1 MFSLQGVQVLLLGL
15 ELGCQL
21 HQLVSDG
28 LQRFAGVGLGV
39 ARLLKCLFKVL
50 LPLFGARVVA
60 QQLLEALLACL
71 LLFEQLS
78 HAALQDLQRFR
89 VGGLL
94 ILLTLDAAGAFSL
107 LSLFIALLI
116 QLFKA
121 MGDLLIKLHKAG

>member
-15 ELGCQL
+15 ELGRQL
-21 HQLVSDG
+21 HQLVGDG
-28 LQRFAGVGLGV
+28 LQRFAGLGLGV
-39 ARLLKCLFKVL
+39 ARLLKRLFKVL
-50 LPLFGARVVA
+50 LPLFGARVIA

-78 HAALQDLQRFR
+78 YAALQGIQLFS

-121 MGDLLIKLHKAG
+121 MGNLLIKLHKAG